1 MRRILVTGANKGIGL
16 AIVSAILA
24 EHDDTFVFL
33 GCRDLGRGQAAR
45 ARLAGEHP
53 SWGDRIEVVELDVSR
68 DASVDDATRRIREH
82 AVLEVTPLYAVVN
95 NAGVGGASASLA
107 SVLEVNTFGVR
118 RVCEATL
125 PLLDPERGRIVNI
138 TSAAGP
144 SFVASCSPERQ
155 RFLTD
160 PNIEWP
166 SLAAFLAECLAV
178 AGGKAGFLAVG
189 LGDGNAYGLSK
200 ACANAYTLY
209 LARRHPRL
217 RVNACT
223 PGFIETDMTR
233 GYAESQGKTAAELGM
248 KAPSEGARAA
258 MFLLFG
264 ELEGNGRYYGSD
276 GLRSPLDRY
285 RSPGT
290 PAYTDDT

>member
-1 MRRILVTGANKGIGL
+1 MRRILVTGGNKGIGF
-16 AIVSAILA
+16 AIVSAILG

-33 GCRDLGRGQAAR
+33 GSRDPGRGRAAR
-45 ARLAGEHP
+45 DRLVVAHP
-53 SWGDRIEVVELDVSR
+53 TWSERVSLVELDVSS
-68 DASVDDATRRIREH
+68 DASVHE
-82 AVLEVTPLYAVVN
+82 AVLSIRKHSADQTTPLYAVVN
-95 NAGVGGASASLA
+95 NAGIGGASAPLSR
-107 SVLEVNTFGVR
+107 VLDVNTFGVR

-125 PLLDPERGRIVNI
+125 PLLDPERGRIVNV

-160 PNIEWP
+160 PGIEWP
-166 SLAAFLAECLAV
+166 SLAAFLAECLAID
-178 AGGKAGFLAVG
+178 GGKAAFAALG

-200 ACANAYTLY
+200 ACANAYTLC
-209 LARRHPRL
+209 LAREHPRF
-217 RVNACT
+217 RINACT

-233 GYAESQGKTAAELGM
+233 GYAESQGKTPAELGM
-248 KAPSEGARAA
+248 KAPSDGARPA

-276 GLRSPLDRY
+276 CSRSPLHRY
-285 RSPGT
+285 RAPGT
-290 PAYTDDT
+290 PAYSDEA

>member
-1 MRRILVTGANKGIGL
+1 MRRILVTGGNKGIGL
-16 AIVSAILA
+16 AIVGAVLD

-33 GCRDLGRGQAAR
+33 GSRDLGRGRAAR
-45 ARLAGEHP
+45 DRLVRAHP
-53 SWGDRIEVVELDVSR
+53 SWADRSEVIELDVSS
-68 DASVDDATRRIREH
+68 DASVHQAARWIRERSRN
-82 AVLEVTPLYAVVN
+82 EGTPLYAVVN
-95 NAGVGGASASLA
+95 NAGVGGASLPLA

-160 PNIEWP
+160 PGIEWS
-166 SLAAFLAECLAV
+166 SLAAFLAECLAMS
-178 AGGKAGFLAVG
+178 GGKPAFEAAG

-200 ACANAYTLY
+200 ACANAYTLC
-209 LARRHPRL
+209 LARQHPGL

-233 GYAESQGKTAAELGM
+233 AYVESQGKTPAELGM
-248 KAPSEGARAA
+248 KTPSDGARAA

-264 ELEGNGRYYGSD
+264 EPEGNGRYYGSD

-285 RSPGT
+285 RSPGS
-290 PAYTDDT
+290 PPYRDDA